1 MMDYQHAMNILQAA
15 RVYRPAVVSLGDA
28 FHVFSRTE
36 LLGSGATIEA
46 AMRASGHYPAKPRT
60 DLEPFAAVGTSVMQ
74 GTTSI
79 CVARS
84 YNSAMRIANAL
95 NEYIPSKRGF

>member
-1 MMDYQHAMNILQAA
+1 MDYQHAMNILQDA
-15 RVYRPAVVSLGDA
+15 RVYRPAVVSFGDH

-46 AMRASGHYPAKPRT
+46 ALRASGHYPARPRT
-60 DLEPFAAVGTSVMQ
+60 GLPPFVSVGRDVLQ
-74 GTTSI
+74 GTDSI

-84 YNSAMRIANAL
+84 PSTAVRIVNAL
-95 NEYIPSKRGF
+95 NSYVPNKRGF